1 MVGSEARMR
10 FDDDR
15 FEWRLEQKS
24 AKDFADK
31 VAVLVSAVQLPA
43 ATIHMA
49 RFGIAAGSGGA
60 ACSPRARVGLRY
72 RYKIRPLTIR

>member
-1 MVGSEARMR
+1 MR

-24 AKDFADK
+24 AEDFADK
-31 VAVLVSAVQLPA
+31 VAVLVSAVQLLA

-49 RFGIAAGSGGA
+49 RFGVAARRRLWRS
-60 ACSPRARVGLRY
+60 RL
-72 RYKIRPLTIR
+72 